1 MTVEI
6 DVRGLSCPEPVVL
19 VRRALLEAD
28 ETEEIKVLLSTVVA
42 QDNVRRLATTLGWQ
56 SEVEKTSAGFI
67 VSLKKV

>member
-6 DVRGLSCPEPVVL
+6 DARGLSCPEPIVL

-42 QDNVRRLATTLGWQ
+42 QDNVRRLAATLSWQ
-56 SEVEKTSAGFI
+56 AEVEKTSAGFI
-67 VSLKKV
+67 LSLKKV